1 MLLCCHLNIPGEFSL
16 GAVSAD
22 GLGEVSLGV
31 APGVGRGHLYG
42 HHPCIVVT
50 WFPAIMK
57 HENGNIALAMSS
69 SFCFN
74 GWKVLFGGKG
84 KENKDLC
91 WLPLESKWIFMPL
104 FVDENALYLSLSF
117 VIFHS
122 SSREAPLS
130 VLWNNSTNHLI
141 ILLEFLF
148 WRGGE
153 VAVLRTWCVMSEE
166 DSNEVTSLR
175 PKVGDMSQL

>member
-1 MLLCCHLNIPGEFSL
+1 MTGQGCHLNIPGEFSL

-22 GLGEVSLGV
+22 GLGKVSLGV

-42 HHPCIVVT
+42 HHPCTHHMMIIIIIIRCS
-50 WFPAIMK
+50 AIIRD
-57 HENGNIALAMSS
+57 ENDNIALAMSS
-69 SFCFN
+69 SFSFN
-74 GWKVLFGGKG
+74 GCKVLFGGKG

-91 WLPLESKWIFMPL
+91 WLALESKWIFMPL

-130 VLWNNSTNHLI
+130 VL
-141 ILLEFLF
+141 
-148 WRGGE
+148 
-153 VAVLRTWCVMSEE
+153 
-166 DSNEVTSLR
+166 
-175 PKVGDMSQL
+175 